1 MSVARSAP
9 HYQRCLAAKDAP
21 VLGHMHQ
28 LSAHYPRFGYR
39 RIQVFLER
47 LAC

>member
-9 HYQRCLAAKDAP
+9 HYQPRLVAKDAP

-28 LSAHYPRFGYR
+28 LSAQYPRRGYR